1 MFIMENGVKSGIDKE
16 ILICS
21 KCVFVSKERE
31 NGDVK
36 EKEKRHEIICSP
48 ATVIMCPLRILN
60 KNNSKMTRHLSKE
73 NSFTIYFPKVC
84 ILFYNIAF

>member
-36 EKEKRHEIICSP
+36 EKEKRHMKLF
-48 ATVIMCPLRILN
+48 V
-60 KNNSKMTRHLSKE
+60 HL
-73 NSFTIYFPKVC
+73 
-84 ILFYNIAF
+84 LL